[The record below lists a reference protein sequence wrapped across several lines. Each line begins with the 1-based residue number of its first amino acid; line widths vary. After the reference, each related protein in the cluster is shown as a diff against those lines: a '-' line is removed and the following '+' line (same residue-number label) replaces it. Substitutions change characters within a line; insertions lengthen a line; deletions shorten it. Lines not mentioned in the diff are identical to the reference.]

1 MKKVFLSVALLGVLI
16 SSSCTTKSKKQ
27 KMNVIYILAYDL
39 GYGDLG
45 CYGQKIIKTPN
56 IDRLHAALFGLYGK
70 CPLALLSNDGAAYGT
85 YLYSGKSK
93 SWY

>member
-27 KMNVIYILAYDL
+27 KMNVIYILADDL

-56 IDRLHAALFGLYGK
+56 IAALFGLYGK
-70 CPLALLSNDGAAYGT
+70 CPLALLSNDGAAYVT